1 VKQENGIWQN
11 RAFGFA
17 FLVLTLLCW
26 CPLGYGSYG
35 HAPRLL
41 GIPSWAVLALA
52 LGAVLFVLE
61 WIYLF
66 HTKMAMNDEELSD
79 IISQLKSVNT
89 NNPVSE
95 KLIPGKEAE

>member
-1 VKQENGIWQN
+1 MKRRSGTWQN
-11 RAFGFA
+11 RAFVLA
-17 FLVLTLLCW
+17 FLVLTFLCW

-35 HAPRLL
+35 HVPRFF

-66 HTKMAMNDEELSD
+66 HTQMAMNDEELPD
-79 IISQLKSVNT
+79 IISQLKMVDT
-89 NNPVSE
+89 EAPA
-95 KLIPGKEAE
+95 LAKEDE